1 MGMSKKISVLRWKHN
16 RWQFLILKKRA
27 TKGHMFLLQSS
38 FLLHTPEG
46 KIPALTSM
54 TTHPHTQAHA
64 V

>member
-46 KIPALTSM
+46 THFEKIYYVCIFIS
-54 TTHPHTQAHA
+54 H
-64 V
+64 